1 MKELTDLNV
10 EDLVFKNLPS
20 NTEVIFVAHGDVFQY
35 GTNFYING
43 IFKENKHLNPSYYI
57 TFLPL
62 KVISAYPLGMIFKDQ
77 KLININK
84 VSNIFETTL
93 FLDKVI
99 YAPISAKEIPELSDV
114 LDKIPDTIGSYPGQ
128 RKYIK
133 EQNVISLKDNNG
145 MNIIFP
151 VYEIARWF
159 YFKSSSM
166 TRQVLA
172 CSLEGLYKD
181 VKYSDEEKMRG
192 EIYLKY
198 GSNNNDVAEIFRFAV
213 DDFAKTCF
221 ESISVN
227 LTQTIKNLKNHIDTD
242 KMDKVQRAMRLFATF
257 PVYGNIDFKIRGF
270 NFGHN
275 NFFVYQILEED
286 SQYPFNELIG
296 YREVSPRKFVPFSKK
311 KKKIP
316 KKKID
321 IDDID
326 PQVGSETPNSENGD
340 VNINS
345 NGILID
351 NYKKDL
357 ENKKI
362 DLKLIV
368 DNDKE
373 SVIEKKKKDIGNI
386 IDLSLNNSQFSGSD
400 ETAHVNIKNTE
411 DLENE
416 EKLKNLSRHCKK
428 LELFKEMIAKCGIEY
443 DNFNFV
449 ISNDMNAPSKPK
461 NIKTKKKYLKA
472 KLKDGK
478 TFRKYVYSRITYD
491 EKNYTI
497 IEVEKD
503 SLLDKLSTLIIANK
517 DNSIITEGTI
527 YSIIKSFIEDNG
539 HWLKSYIPSNVLT
552 NYLVH
557 PDFNNKESL
566 NNWSSRLIVKFT

>member
-10 EDLVFKNLPS
+10 EDLVFKNLPN
-20 NTEVIFVAHGDVFQY
+20 NTEVVFIAHGDIFQY

-43 IFKENKHLNPSYYI
+43 IFKENKDLNPNYYI

-62 KVISAYPLGMIFKDQ
+62 KVMSAYPLGMIFKDQ

-84 VSNIFETTL
+84 VSNILETTV
-93 FLDKVI
+93 FLDKII
-99 YAPISAKEIPELSDV
+99 YAPTSAKEIPELSDAFN
-114 LDKIPDTIGSYPGQ
+114 KIPDKIGHYAGQ

-133 EQNVISLKDNNG
+133 EQNVIALKDNNG

-181 VKYSDEEKMRG
+181 VKYTDEEKIKG
-192 EIYLKY
+192 EICLKY
-198 GSNNNDVAEIFRFAV
+198 GSNNDDVAEIFRFAV
-213 DDFAKTCF
+213 DDFAKICF
-221 ESISVN
+221 ESISIN
-227 LTQTIKNLKNHIDTD
+227 LTQTIRNLKNHIDTD
-242 KMDKVQRAMRLFATF
+242 KIDKVQRAMRLFATF
-257 PVYGNIDFKIRGF
+257 PVYGNINFKLRGF

-275 NFFVYQILEED
+275 SFFVYQILEED
-286 SQYPFNELIG
+286 SLYPFEELIG
-296 YREVSPRKFVPFSKK
+296 YREVAPRKFVPFSKK
-311 KKKIP
+311 KNKIP

-321 IDDID
+321 IKDIE
-326 PQVGSETPNSENGD
+326 PQVGTETPNSENGE

-373 SVIEKKKKDIGNI
+373 SEIEKKKKDIGNI
-386 IDLSLNNSQFSGSD
+386 YDLSLNNSQFSGND
-400 ETAHVNIKNTE
+400 ETAHANIKNIE

-416 EKLKNLSRHCKK
+416 EKVKNLLRHSMK

-443 DNFNFV
+443 DNFSFV

-478 TFRKYVYSRITYD
+478 TFRKYVYCRITYN

-503 SLLDKLSTLIIANK
+503 SLLDKLSTLIIANN

-539 HWLKSYIPSNVLT
+539 HWLKSYRPSNIQT
-552 NYLVH
+552 SYLVH
-557 PDFNNKESL
+557 PDFNNNESL
-566 NNWSSRLIVKFT
+566 NNWSSRLITKII